1 MGFFAVV
8 VLYCR
13 RSTLFSEQDPE
24 TGTWE
29 SKSRSEEMLQALGTF
44 SSMDLF
50 MMEGEKHGTEVAFY
64 NLYWK
69 EQNRKN
75 TVADIESY
83 FIC

>member
-1 MGFFAVV
+1 
-8 VLYCR
+8 
-13 RSTLFSEQDPE
+13 
-24 TGTWE
+24 
-29 SKSRSEEMLQALGTF
+29 
-44 SSMDLF
+44 MDLF